1 MSQSAAQPHPKPSP
15 SPPRRARR
23 IPPWERYPQW
33 FLISPALIVMLAIMV
48 YPLAY
53 TVWMGLHEWYASSRV
68 PPEFVG
74 LDNYVRI
81 FTNDSRFWNAFR
93 LTFYFSGLAVTVQT
107 LLGVGIAL
115 IFNREFLGKGVV
127 RTLFLF
133 PMVATPVAIA
143 LVWMMMYNPV
153 LGVFRYFFDLVGLP
167 AVQWVSDR
175 SLVIPALVLVD
186 TWQWTP
192 LITLM
197 TLAGLSAL
205 PTEPFE
211 SALIDG
217 ASGLQILRH
226 ITLPLLRPVIVVAV
240 LFRSIDAIKTFDI
253 IYVMTQG
260 GPAFAS
266 ENLNIYV
273 FQSGFNY
280 FHLGYASSLL
290 IVLFAIV
297 MSVSVLVIRFR
308 RVEW

>member
-1 MSQSAAQPHPKPSP
+1 MSESIAKQTSPHVQP
-15 SPPRRARR
+15 PPGRR
-23 IPPWERYPQW
+23 PP
-33 FLISPALIVMLAIMV
+33 FLVRHAKWVFIGPAVIVMILIMI
-48 YPLAY
+48 YPLGY
-53 TVWMGLHEWYASSRV
+53 TLWMGFHEWFASSVV
-68 PPEFVG
+68 PPKFVG

-81 FTNDSRFWNAFR
+81 FTDDARFWDAFWR
-93 LTFYFSGLAVTVQT
+93 TVYFTVLAISIQTV
-107 LLGVGIAL
+107 LGVGIAL
-115 IFNREFLGKGVV
+115 IFNRNFLGKGLV

-153 LGVFRYFFDLVGLP
+153 LGVLRYFLDIVGLP
-167 AVQWVSDR
+167 PVEWVSNR
-175 SLVIPALVLVD
+175 LLVIPALVIVD

-205 PTEPFE
+205 PVEPYE
-211 SALIDG
+211 AAVIDG
-217 ASGLQILRH
+217 ASGWQILRYV
-226 ITLPLLRPVIVVAV
+226 TLPLLRPVIVVAV

-266 ENLNIYV
+266 ETLNIYI
-273 FQSGFNY
+273 FQTGFNY

-290 IVLFAIV
+290 IVLFIIV
-297 MSVSVLVIRFR
+297 MSVSVLLIRFR
-308 RVEW
+308 RVDW

>member
-1 MSQSAAQPHPKPSP
+1 MSQSVTQPKSKPP
-15 SPPRRARR
+15 TRPAPRARR
-23 IPPWERYPQW
+23 VPLWERYPQW
-33 FLISPALIVMLAIMV
+33 FLISPAVIVMLVIML
-48 YPLAY
+48 YPLGY
-53 TVWMGLHEWYASSRV
+53 TLWMGFHKWFASSRV
-68 PPEFVG
+68 APEFVG
-74 LDNYVRI
+74 IDNYIRI
-81 FTNDSRFWNAFR
+81 FTADKRFWNAFR
-93 LTFYFSGLAVTVQT
+93 ITFYFSGLAVTLQT
-107 LLGVGIAL
+107 FLGVGIAL

-127 RTLFLF
+127 RTMFLF

-153 LGVFRYFFDLVGLP
+153 LGVFRYFFELVGLP
-167 AVQWVSDR
+167 AVLWVSDR

-217 ASGLQILRH
+217 ANGWQILRH

-240 LFRSIDAIKTFDI
+240 LFRTIDAIKTFDI

-280 FHLGYASSLL
+280 FHMGYASSLL

-297 MSVSVLVIRFR
+297 MSVSVLLIRLR

>member
-1 MSQSAAQPHPKPSP
+1 MSQPLTKPAAGPAPSAATRPKREP
-15 SPPRRARR
+15 
-23 IPPWERYPQW
+23 IWERRPQW
-33 FLISPALIVMLAIMV
+33 FLATPAVIVMVTLMV
-48 YPLAY
+48 YPLGY
-53 TVWMGLHEWYASSRV
+53 TIWMGFHEWFASSIV
-68 PPEFVG
+68 PPKFVG

-81 FTNDSRFWNAFR
+81 LSADPRFWNAFW
-93 LTFYFSGLAVTVQT
+93 LTFYFTFLAITVQT
-107 LLGVGIAL
+107 FLGVSIAL
-115 IFNREFLGKGVV
+115 IFNREFVGKGFA

-143 LVWMMMYNPV
+143 LVWMMMFNPV
-153 LGVFRYFFDLVGLP
+153 LGVMRFFMDIVGLP
-167 AVQWVSDR
+167 PLQWVSDR
-175 SLVIPALVLVD
+175 NLVIPSLVLVD

-211 SALIDG
+211 AAVIDG
-217 ASGLQILRH
+217 ASPWQILRFV
-226 ITLPLLRPVIVVAV
+226 TLPLLRPVIVVAV
-240 LFRSIDAIKTFDI
+240 LFRTIDALKTFDI

-266 ENLNIYV
+266 ETLNIYV
-273 FQSGFNY
+273 FQNGFNY

-290 IVLFAIV
+290 IVLFIIV
-297 MSVSVLVIRFR
+297 MSASILLIRLR